1 MIDDIPRSLVV
12 SYVYELPVGKGRALA
27 PSNKIVNAAI
37 WGWQVAGI
45 SNFKDGFPIS
55 VTDATNNTNSFG
67 GNQRPNIVANPNL
80 QNNTIY
86 NYFNTAAF
94 VQPAPFTFGDV
105 PRTMG
110 YLRAQGT
117 INTDL
122 TLQKY
127 WQLWNESSRLQ
138 LRAEF
143 YNIFNRTQLFA
154 PDRTYGTSTFGVI
167 PGALAARSIQFGM
180 KLYW

>member
-1 MIDDIPRSLVV
+1 
-12 SYVYELPVGKGRALA
+12 
-27 PSNKIVNAAI
+27 
-37 WGWQVAGI
+37 
-45 SNFKDGFPIS
+45 
-55 VTDATNNTNSFG
+55 
-67 GNQRPNIVANPNL
+67 VANPNL
-80 QNNTIY
+80 SNKSIY
-86 NYFNTAAF
+86 DYFNTAAF
-94 VQPAPFTFGDV
+94 AQPAPFTFGNA

-117 INTDL
+117 LNTDI

-127 WQLWNESSRLQ
+127 WGLWNENSRLQ

-143 YNIFNRTQLFA
+143 YNIFNRTQFFA
-154 PDRTYGTSTFGVI
+154 PGSTYGTSTFGVI